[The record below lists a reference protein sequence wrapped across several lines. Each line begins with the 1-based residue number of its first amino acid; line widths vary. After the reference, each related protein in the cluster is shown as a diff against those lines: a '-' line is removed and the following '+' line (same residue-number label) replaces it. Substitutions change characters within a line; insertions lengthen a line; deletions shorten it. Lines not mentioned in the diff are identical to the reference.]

1 MANELPWWR
10 QRKIVKMPP
19 IKERRWCNEKRG
31 LLKADKLMLLILHD
45 RRWFVMLT
53 VKLASNI
60 YENQQPRKFTQNPY
74 KISFLPPWP
83 RWQLLQTVTDGV
95 NSLSKRSCQ
104 PIKRAALTLADDF
117 AMQMLRHFCVSHFT
131 NLGIGCSNIVS
142 PWIWSKPTLLENEEQ
157 KKWAWVAQWAM
168 PTRQRRK
175 ERSSNVRSCAHCK
188 CWQRNERST
197 DVTLAC

>member
-1 MANELPWWR
+1 MQWKTRTFKSGQADAIDLARSTMICYAYCQAGFEYLWKPATEEVYAKSLQNLIFATLASVATSANCHWWR
-10 QRKIVKMPP
+10 QLTLK
-19 IKERRWCNEKRG
+19 KE
-31 LLKADKLMLLILHD
+31 
-45 RRWFVMLT
+45 
-53 VKLASNI
+53 
-60 YENQQPRKFTQNPY
+60 
-74 KISFLPPWP
+74 
-83 RWQLLQTVTDGV
+83 
-95 NSLSKRSCQ
+95 LSANKKS
-104 PIKRAALTLADDF
+104 AGLTLADDF